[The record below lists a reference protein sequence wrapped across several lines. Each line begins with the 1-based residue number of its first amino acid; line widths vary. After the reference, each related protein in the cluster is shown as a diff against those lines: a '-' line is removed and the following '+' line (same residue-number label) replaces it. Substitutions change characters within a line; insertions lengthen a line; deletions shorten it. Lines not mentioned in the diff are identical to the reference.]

1 MRERYSGLSP
11 DPGYQQDE
19 SLFGLSD
26 LASLPVFIYLLFFL
40 LVLSLY
46 SANPLEPALFGFYKL
61 SKSLQILSFFSVF
74 FLPALLI
81 YFALDLTKSIAH
93 TVVVLAYPILIL
105 GGVLFLGISPSPAFA
120 ALLGFVPFAFYF
132 VLGLSRSSTNRRRRA
147 SRPQR
152 VVRSEPLMHDLRRQP
167 RPQRMEPD
175 RRVAAQRQLST
186 QRPPPRQQYPPPSNR
201 PEYRRDGR
209 PPYRSSDGF
218 LSKLD
223 RFLDRYDYVD
233 GEAVKKGS
241 RRSATYQR
249 ERRRGGGV

>member
-1 MRERYSGLSP
+1 MRERYSGLTADS
-11 DPGYQQDE
+11 GYQQDE
-19 SLFGLSD
+19 SLLGLSD
-26 LASLPVFIYLLFFL
+26 LASLPVFVYLLFFI

-93 TVVVLAYPILIL
+93 TVIVLAYPILVL
-105 GGVLFLGISPSPAFA
+105 GGVLFLGMSPSPAFA
-120 ALLGFVPFAFYF
+120 ALLGFIPFAFYF
-132 VLGLSRSSTNRRRRA
+132 VLGLGKSSTTRRRRT

-152 VVRSEPLMHDLRRQP
+152 VVHSEPSMHELRRQP

-175 RRVAAQRQLST
+175 KRIVTQRQLST
-186 QRPPPRQQYPPPSNR
+186 QRPPQRQEYPPSNR
-201 PEYRRDGR
+201 PEYRRDVR
-209 PPYRSSDGF
+209 TPYRSSDGF

-241 RRSATYQR
+241 RRGAAYQR